1 MNFLRR
7 LKLYPVTA
15 SIILFNVH
23 TFYYREVYGLKKSE
37 KKFKIEKWESYVR
50 RDEAPRY
57 NDFIKNFTNFNCSLN
72 HSSLGLNVTALL
84 FIGRN
89 LEILYGSRLLLV
101 VELSNYILHLISF
114 YFSRINQLSF
124 LFISKKS
131 EDYSIAFTLALMSHT
146 IPINLP
152 YHIKIAL
159 FIVTLGAILSS
170 SFDNYVFSSIISSF
184 LITYFVRYRYK
195 LI

>member
-7 LKLYPVTA
+7 IKTYPVTT
-15 SIILFNVH
+15 SIILFNIH
-23 TFYYREVYGLKKSE
+23 TFYYRQVYGLKKSE

-50 RDEAPRY
+50 RDEAPHF
-57 NDFIKNFTNFNCSLN
+57 NDIIKNFTNFNCSLN
-72 HSSLGLNVTALL
+72 HLSLGLNTTALL

-101 VELSNYILHLISF
+101 IELSNYILHIISF

-124 LFISKKS
+124 MFISKKS

-152 YHIKIAL
+152 YSIKIAL
-159 FIVTLGAILSS
+159 FLITIAAILNS
-170 SFDNYVFSSIISSF
+170 SFDNYIFSSIISSF

-195 LI
+195 VI